1 MGNLFKKQWNIKQK
15 MYSLITLIV
24 LVFITQISLGY
35 IENKKINNAVL
46 NLKQESFALQDYIKK
61 MQRNIYSI
69 KDITFEAISDNNLNE
84 SKVLLYT
91 KKIEKIKEDI
101 LNKQRN
107 NRFIHMIKEKD
118 TKDLLIK
125 LLKSVAILNAN
136 SNDLIELFADKEE
149 TTEDKAADFADFQ
162 KLSLKSTHNIND
174 ISDTIS
180 AGLNDS
186 IIILEKTVDDNIK
199 NMTIIF
205 TSSILIVILLSLF
218 ILRSIQVPIRE
229 LLKEVVGLETVFE
242 GLLTSAMRQATSLE
256 ETAASIEEITG
267 NIRGNNEKAISMANL
282 ANESKDTATHGE
294 YLLKENAMAMEAI
307 DDSTKKIVEAI
318 SQIEQIAF
326 QTNIL
331 SLNAAVEAAT
341 AGEHGKGFAVVAAEV
356 RNLASMSAEVAKE
369 IKALSVEAT
378 NKTSVGKEVSNDIS
392 KSFSELITQ
401 ITETTDI
408 VDDVSEA
415 NKEQLIGMEQ
425 INTASNSLDKLT
437 QENNILVQD
446 AKEIANT
453 LTHNAKSII
462 GFDSKDS

>member
-1 MGNLFKKQWNIKQK
+1 MKNLFSKKWNIKQK
-15 MYSLITLIV
+15 MYSLIILIV
-24 LVFITQISLGY
+24 LVFVAQITLGY
-35 IENKKINNAVL
+35 IENNRINKAVIS
-46 NLKQESFALQDYIKK
+46 LKENSLSLQNYIKDI
-61 MQRNIYSI
+61 QRNIYGI
-69 KDITFEAISDNNLNE
+69 KDITFEAISDATLTEN
-84 SKVLLYT
+84 KVELYSN
-91 KKIEKIKEDI
+91 KIDKIKNEI
-101 LNKQRN
+101 LNKKRN
-107 NRFIHMIKEKD
+107 EKFLAMITEKE
-118 TKDLLIK
+118 TKASLIK
-125 LLKSVAILNAN
+125 LLKSVIILNAN
-136 SNDLIELFADKEE
+136 ANDLIEVFADKEE
-149 TTEDKAADFADFQ
+149 TIEDKASDFGEFQ
-162 KLSLKSTHNIND
+162 KLSLKGTHNINI
-174 ISDTIS
+174 ISDSINK
-180 AGLNDS
+180 GLNKS
-186 IIILEKTVDDNIK
+186 IHILEKSVNLTLK
-199 NMTIIF
+199 NMIIIF
-205 TSSILIVILLSLF
+205 SFSIFIVVFLSLF
-218 ILRSIQVPIRE
+218 ILRSIQNPIKG
-229 LLKEVVGLETVFE
+229 LLGEVVGLENVFE

-307 DDSTKKIVEAI
+307 DESTKKIVEAI

-392 KSFSELITQ
+392 KSFSELITK

-462 GFDSKDS
+462 GFDS